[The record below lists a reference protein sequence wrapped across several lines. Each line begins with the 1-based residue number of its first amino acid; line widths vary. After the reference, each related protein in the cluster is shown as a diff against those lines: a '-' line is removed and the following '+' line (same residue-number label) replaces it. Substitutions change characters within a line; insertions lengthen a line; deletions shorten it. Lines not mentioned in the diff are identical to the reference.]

1 MTENSNGVTMNPN
14 TFARLMW
21 QIPALVLLVVMM
33 TPWLSVNS
41 SYIGPWLIW
50 LLALPV
56 FLLAFGWRR
65 VAASYPS
72 YRAVSGAQVLTFR
85 TANRSHPLEM
95 AVHRHAA

>member
-1 MTENSNGVTMNPN
+1 MNPN

-21 QIPALVLLVVMM
+21 QIPALLLLAVMM

-50 LLALPV
+50 LLASPV
-56 FLLAFGWRR
+56 LLLAFNWRR
-65 VAASYPS
+65 VAS
-72 YRAVSGAQVLTFR
+72 YRKPYCAESGAQVLTFR

-95 AVHRHAA
+95 PVHRHAA

>member
-1 MTENSNGVTMNPN
+1 MNPN

-21 QIPALVLLVVMM
+21 QIPALILLAVMM

-50 LLALPV
+50 LLASPV
-56 FLLAFGWRR
+56 LLLTFRWRR
-65 VAASYPS
+65 KASSGLPYHPD
-72 YRAVSGAQVLTFR
+72 SGAQILAFQ

-95 AVHRHAA
+95 PVHRHAA